1 MSGSSDDKADRTRT
15 MLTDDPSAAL
25 KEMGLH
31 DIFHAYTHAIRPE
44 TFLKT
49 SSDLY
54 FNLLQVAAG
63 TSDIKPD
70 SKDWRFRDEAW
81 LKSPAYKRLA
91 QAYLAMSDAIEA
103 MVPDDLPKDEKARA
117 DFAATVFAS
126 AIAPTNTLWG
136 NPEAMK
142 RTIES
147 GGTNLW
153 TGGMALWQDMFQN
166 DGLPQQVDDTGFE
179 VGRNLAV
186 TPGSVVLRT
195 EMFELIQYKPATETV
210 KQIPVIL
217 IPPQI
222 GRYYFTDL
230 APGRSFA
237 EYAVSQGLQYFT
249 VSWRNPSSENR
260 EWGLEEYLEAAI
272 QATEA
277 VLKITGQKKVNFV
290 GFCAGGMLTA
300 IMVAWLAAKKKN
312 WVNTATL
319 CVTMMNY
326 KAEAS
331 LGAFRLPAMLAVSK
345 AKSQVDGVLQGKD
358 LAKVFAWLRP
368 NDLIWKY
375 WVNNYLMGDTPPAFD
390 ILAWNKD
397 STNLPAK
404 LHQDFLHLFEE
415 NDLIE
420 PGAFEILGEAI
431 DLGRIKCDT
440 FIVGAVTDHLTPWKG
455 CYETVHLVSGK
466 STFAL
471 SNGGH
476 IAALVNPP
484 GNNKAYYW
492 VGDDIRPTADEWL
505 EHATKTTGSWWE
517 SWAAWCATRSGKNIV
532 APALPGCDGLEPICD
547 APGTYVREQ
556 SL

>member
-1 MSGSSDDKADRTRT
+1 MSGKSGDKTTPAGTLQPGDASET
-15 MLTDDPSAAL
+15 LT
-25 KEMGLH
+25 EMGLH
-31 DIFHAYTHAIRPE
+31 DLFYSYTHAIRPE

-49 SSDLY
+49 TSDLY
-54 FNLLQVAAG
+54 FNLLQVSTG
-63 TSDIKPD
+63 TSEIAPD
-70 SKDWRFRDEAW
+70 RKDWRFKDEAW

-117 DFAATVFAS
+117 DFAATVLAS
-126 AIAPTNTLWG
+126 AIAPTNSLWG

-153 TGGMALWQDMFQN
+153 TGGMALWRDMFEN
-166 DGLPQQVDDTGFE
+166 DGLPQQVDNSSFE

-195 EMFELIQYKPATETV
+195 EMFELIQYRPATETV
-210 KQIPVIL
+210 KQLPVIL

-237 EYAVSQGLQYFT
+237 EYAVSQGLHYFT
-249 VSWRNPSSENR
+249 VSWRNPSPDNR
-260 EWGLEEYLEAAI
+260 DWGLEEYLQAAI
-272 QATEA
+272 EATEA
-277 VLKITGQKKVNFV
+277 VLKITGQKKANFV

-300 IMVAWLAAKKKN
+300 IMVAWLAARKKS

-331 LGAFRLPAMLAVSK
+331 LGAFRLPAMLSVAK

-375 WVNNYLMGDTPPAFD
+375 WVNNYLMGDVPPAFD

-404 LHQDFLHLFEE
+404 LHEDFLHLFEE

-431 DLGRIKCDT
+431 DLGKIRCDT
-440 FIVGAVTDHLTPWKG
+440 FIVGALTDHLTPWKG
-455 CYETVHLVSGK
+455 CYETVHLVNSK

-484 GNNKAYYW
+484 GNSKAYYW
-492 VGDDIRPTADEWL
+492 VGDNIRPTADDWL
-505 EHATKTTGSWWE
+505 EHAAKTSGSWWE
-517 SWAAWCATRSGKNIV
+517 SWATWCAARSGNNIV
-532 APALPGCDGLEPICD
+532 APALPGCEGLPPLCD

-556 SL
+556 ST

>member
-1 MSGSSDDKADRTRT
+1 MSKNSDGEAGPAGA
-15 MLTDDPSAAL
+15 MLDSEASAAL
-25 KEMGLH
+25 EKMGLH
-31 DIFHAYTHAIRPE
+31 DLFYAYTHAIRPE

-81 LKSPAYKRLA
+81 MKSPAYKRIA

-103 MVPDDLPKDEKARA
+103 MIPDDLPKDEKARA
-117 DFAATVFAS
+117 EFAATIFAS

-136 NPEAMK
+136 NPEAIK

-147 GGTNLW
+147 GGANLW
-153 TGGMALWQDMFQN
+153 TGGMTLWQDMFQN
-166 DGLPQQVDDTGFE
+166 DGLPQQVDDSSFE

-186 TPGSVVLRT
+186 TPGTVVMRT

-210 KQIPVIL
+210 KQVPVIL

-237 EYAVSQGLQYFT
+237 EYAVSQGLHYFT
-249 VSWRNPSSENR
+249 VSWRNPSPENR
-260 EWGLEEYLEAAI
+260 DWGLEEYLEAALE
-272 QATEA
+272 ATEA
-277 VLKITGQKKVNFV
+277 VLAITGQKKANFV

-300 IMVAWLAAKKKN
+300 IMVAWLAARKKD

-319 CVTMMNY
+319 CVTMLNY

-331 LGAFRLPAMLAVSK
+331 VGAFRLPAMLAVSK
-345 AKSQVDGVLQGKD
+345 AKSQMDGVLQGKD

-375 WVNNYLMGDTPPAFD
+375 WVNNYLMGDAPPAFD

-404 LHQDFLHLFEE
+404 LHKDFLHLFEV
-415 NDLIE
+415 NDLIV
-420 PGAFEILGEAI
+420 PRTFKILGERI
-431 DLGRIKCDT
+431 DLGRVTCDK
-440 FIVGAVTDHLTPWKG
+440 FIVGAITDHLTPWKG
-455 CYETVHLVSGK
+455 CYETVHLMKGPA
-466 STFAL
+466 TYAL

-505 EHATKTTGSWWE
+505 EHAAKTTGSWWE
-517 SWAAWCATRSGKNIV
+517 SWAAWCAARSGENIV
-532 APALPGCDGLEPICD
+532 APALPGCDGFAPICD

-556 SL
+556 SH